1 MQVAVI
7 GLGLLG
13 ASFGMALRGKELC
26 RLGWT
31 RRENIRRWAID
42 CDVIDETAETLPEIL
57 AKADIVVFALPVP
70 AIIRTIEE
78 YAPHFRPGSIVT
90 DMGSVKSGVMEAGK
104 KYLLPRGVHFIGG
117 HPMAGTEKSGP
128 ESAFPTL
135 YDNADVFLCPFP
147 ETPAEKLAELKA
159 LWESL
164 NTHVV
169 TIASGEHDDLVAHTS
184 HVLHILASALT
195 LSILDG
201 AAPETIQRRFA
212 GCATGFRDT
221 SRIASSN
228 PVMWREIIAENR
240 DHVLKAMEDFDLRYE
255 KFKQLIQS
263 GDFDGFEKEFAAGK
277 LLRDSW
283 VDYKNRK

>member
-13 ASFGMALRGKELC
+13 ASLGMALRGKGVH

-31 RRENIRRWAID
+31 RRENIRRWALD
-42 CDVIDETAETLPEIL
+42 CDVIDETAGSLPEIL
-57 AKADIVVFALPVP
+57 AKADITIFAMPVP
-70 AIIRTIEE
+70 SIIRTIEE
-78 YAPHFRPGSIVT
+78 NAEYFRPGSIVS
-90 DMGSVKSGVMEAGK
+90 DLGSVKSGVMEAGK
-104 KYLLPRGVHFIGG
+104 KHLLPRKVHFIGG

-147 ETPAEKLAELKA
+147 ETPADKLETLKN

-201 AAPETIQRRFA
+201 ADTETIQRRFA

-240 DHVLKAMEDFDLRYE
+240 EYVLKAMADFDLRYE
-255 KFKQLIQS
+255 KFKNYIQS

-277 LLRDSW
+277 LLRDRW
-283 VDYKNRK
+283 VDYKNKK